1 MKLRVFTAARGRET
15 WSQRLENREH
25 RKKTE
30 AEEQGKEPTACIL
43 QMTTTDNWY
52 SVLRSRHLRVFHL
65 KDKGDGLPKPQ
76 SSLLCI
82 RKILS
87 H

>member
-30 AEEQGKEPTACIL
+30 AEEGGREQMKLWDKREGEGGSGGGSKEGGRRRRGGERERWREKERETACAPL
-43 QMTTTDNWY
+43 
-52 SVLRSRHLRVFHL
+52 
-65 KDKGDGLPKPQ
+65 
-76 SSLLCI
+76 SS
-82 RKILS
+82 
-87 H
+87 